1 MISASATTA
10 TLEKRRPKAFSA
22 VDLSPAV
29 GIVSSEV
36 RAPDPPFPPP
46 RSDAWA
52 PAERLAE
59 LRKLDNRLA
68 QLPNLASADL
78 REEWRRFFR
87 VEPPRLSR
95 DIIMR
100 ALAYRLQEI
109 VHGGLSR
116 VLQRRLAALANEFES
131 DGRVAALPPPRIKPG
146 ARLVREWQGS
156 TYTVNVVESGFTF
169 EGKMYRSL
177 TSIAFEITGA
187 HWSGPRFFGLT
198 KTIASTTPTNA
209 PNAENKLGENPNE

>member
-1 MISASATTA
+1 MISASAATA
-10 TLEKRRPKAFSA
+10 TLAKRRPKEFSA
-22 VDLSPAV
+22 VHVSPAV

-36 RAPDPPFPPP
+36 RAPDPPFQ
-46 RSDAWA
+46 RTQSDAWA

-68 QLPNLASADL
+68 QLPNLGSADL
-78 REEWRRFFR
+78 RQEWRRLFR
-87 VEPPRLSR
+87 IEPPRLSR
-95 DIIMR
+95 DMILR

-146 ARLVREWQGS
+146 ARLVREWQRR
-156 TYTVNVVESGFTF
+156 TYTVNVVEAGFEF
-169 EGKMYRSL
+169 EGKTYRSL

-198 KTIASTTPTNA
+198 KTRASTPLNA
-209 PNAENKLGENPNE
+209 PNAESKLGGEPR